1 MTNHNQTHIPP
12 DIYGRKLKYL
22 RISITDKCNFSCKY
36 CKPNNISDISSEALS
51 YDDIIYVAE
60 VSASLGIN
68 RLRITGGE
76 PLVREGI
83 VPFISKISKIPN
95 INEVMMTTNGSLLTK
110 YAAQLYDAGLTR
122 LNISLDTLDP
132 EKFRYITGS
141 NSFDE
146 TLKGIRTA
154 IKVGFKQTK
163 LNAVMIKGFNDNE
176 LLDFVD
182 FAAKEDIVMRFI
194 EPMPVGN
201 HDLWKRENIITA
213 DMILEKLASFNPI
226 QLDKNINS
234 GPAVNYQLSNGA
246 IIGVITPISKHFC
259 DKCDKLR
266 LTSDGFLRSCLLDDR
281 EIDIN
286 DAITSRDSGL
296 LIERIKQAISIKA
309 KEYDKSCLEENNG
322 YNRTMSKIGG

>member
-1 MTNHNQTHIPP
+1 MNNQTDLHLPL
-12 DIYGRKLKYL
+12 DMYGRKLKYL
-22 RISITDKCNFSCKY
+22 RISITDRCNFQCKY
-36 CKPNNISDISSEALS
+36 CKPSDISDISSETLS

-76 PLVREGI
+76 PLVRTGI
-83 VPFISKISKIPN
+83 VPFISRLSKIPN

-110 YAAQLYDAGLTR
+110 YATQLYDAGLTR

-132 EKFRYITGS
+132 KKFQYITGS

-146 TLKGIRTA
+146 TLNGIRTA
-154 IKVGFKQTK
+154 INVGFKQTK
-163 LNAVMIKGFNDNE
+163 INAVMIKGFNDSE
-176 LLDFVD
+176 LFDFVE

-201 HDLWKRENIITA
+201 HTLWKKENIITA

-226 QLDKNINS
+226 QLNQNINS
-234 GPAVNYQLSNGA
+234 GPAVNYKLSNGA
-246 IIGVITPISKHFC
+246 TIGVITPISKHFC

-266 LTSDGFLRSCLLDDR
+266 LTSDGFIRSCLLDDR
-281 EIDIN
+281 EIDIK
-286 DAITSRDSGL
+286 DAITSRDRDL
-296 LIERIKQAISIKA
+296 LIERVKQAVSIKA
-309 KEYDKSCLEENNG
+309 KEYDKNYFEDNNG